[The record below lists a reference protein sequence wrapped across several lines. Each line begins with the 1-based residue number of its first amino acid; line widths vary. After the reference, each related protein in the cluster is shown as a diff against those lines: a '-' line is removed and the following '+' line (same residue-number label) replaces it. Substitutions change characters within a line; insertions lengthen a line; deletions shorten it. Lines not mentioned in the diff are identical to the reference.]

1 MFQLLMS
8 LLNGTDI
15 DELID
20 FVHLKIEK
28 MAAEFIKLYP
38 ENPDMRKVS
47 RIVDILRDGG
57 IIIYP
62 TDTVYGMGCDIH
74 NQRAIERIA
83 RIKGIKPKHHNF
95 SFICYDLSNISEYT
109 RALSTP
115 VFKIMK
121 KALPGPY
128 TFILEA
134 NNNVPKILNSNKKT
148 VGIRVPDH
156 AIPRL
161 LVKELGSPI
170 LTTSIRDDDDVIEY
184 STDPELIFEKFR
196 DLVDVVI
203 DGGYGNNVASTILD
217 CTGDDIEVVREGLG
231 PVDEIL

>member
-1 MFQLLMS
+1 
-8 LLNGTDI
+8 
-15 DELID
+15 
-20 FVHLKIEK
+20 
-28 MAAEFIKLYP
+28 MAADFIKLYP
-38 ENPDMRKVS
+38 DNPDMKKVN
-47 RIVDILRDGG
+47 RVVDILRDGG

-62 TDTVYGMGCDIH
+62 TDTVYGMGCDIR

-156 AIPRL
+156 SIPRL

-217 CTGDDIEVVREGLG
+217 CTGDEIEVVREGLG

>member
-1 MFQLLMS
+1 
-8 LLNGTDI
+8 
-15 DELID
+15 
-20 FVHLKIEK
+20 

-38 ENPDMRKVS
+38 ENPDPRKIQK
-47 RIVDILRDGG
+47 IVNILHDGG
-57 IIIYP
+57 VIIYP
-62 TDTVYGMGCDIH
+62 TDTVYGMGCNIH
-74 NQRAIERIA
+74 NLRAVERIA
-83 RIKGIKPKHHNF
+83 QIKGIKVKKHNF

-115 VFKIMK
+115 VFKMMK

-134 NNNVPKILNSNKKT
+134 NNSVPKILNSNKKT

-170 LTTSIRDDDDVIEY
+170 LTTSIHDEDDVIEY
-184 STDPELIFEKFR
+184 STDPELIYEKFR

-217 CTGDDIEVVREGLG
+217 CTGEEIELVRQGLG
-231 PVDEIL
+231 SVEDIM

>member
-1 MFQLLMS
+1 
-8 LLNGTDI
+8 
-15 DELID
+15 
-20 FVHLKIEK
+20 

-38 ENPDMRKVS
+38 ENPDPRKIQK
-47 RIVDILRDGG
+47 IVNVLLDGG
-57 IIIYP
+57 VIIYP
-62 TDTVYGMGCDIH
+62 TDTVYGMGCNIH
-74 NQRAIERIA
+74 NLRAVERIA
-83 RIKGIKPKHHNF
+83 QIKGIKVKKHNF
-95 SFICYDLSNISEYT
+95 SFICYDLSNIAEYT

-115 VFKIMK
+115 VFKMMK

-134 NNNVPKILNSNKKT
+134 NNSVPKILNSNKKT

-170 LTTSIRDDDDVIEY
+170 LTTSIHDEDDVIEY
-184 STDPELIFEKFR
+184 STDPELIYEKFR

-217 CTGDDIEVVREGLG
+217 CTGDEIEVVRQGLG
-231 PVDEIL
+231 SVEDIM